1 MWYMHAF
8 KKKKKKNLPKT
19 GQSLCLHTELTVNI
33 VYRVTSPFKKITDQV
48 DMRGGGEK
56 GTLF

>member
-1 MWYMHAF
+1 MPS
-8 KKKKKKNLPKT
+8 KKKKKNLPKT
-19 GQSLCLHTELTVNI
+19 GQSPCLRTQLTVNI